1 MSFPETRL
9 TLIQRLASGGAAED
23 WQDFLGHY
31 WGPVC
36 RFALRSGA
44 GQLNDAEDVAGQTFE
59 VLWEN
64 RLLVRWMAHR
74 TARLRSLLCSVTRKI
89 LANRHRVRAGRDRLA
104 RDAAECWAQSG
115 VTEDQQVQVFYSAW
129 VEDLLRQAV
138 ELIAARY
145 YQEAKGDYVRVLY
158 GRLCQGLSIAQLATA
173 LDIRPSAVD
182 NYFRHAR
189 QQLADALQ
197 TLLRQHIECYT
208 APDESEQEFQTEW
221 QQMGVYLTDHG
232 GLEEVVRRTY
242 ELMDP
247 VSPQRNQQ
255 AGLRVATLR
264 IASLVQSK
272 SPPPRSILACVRAVD
287 GCRLLLCEPL
297 TSPTGTVPNN
307 QPQQGAADSPP
318 NPSRRRSGLSWLAS
332 RNGRRPRCCLLRPPR
347 APPTF
352 TSASISW
359 PRWMATV

>member
-9 TLIQRLASGGAAED
+9 TLIQRLATGGTAED
-23 WQDFLGHY
+23 WQAFLGDY

-59 VLWEN
+59 VLWES
-64 RLLVRWMAHR
+64 RLLVRWIANR
-74 TARLRSLLCSVTRKI
+74 TARLRSLLCGVTRKI
-89 LANRHRVRAGRDRLA
+89 LANRHRVRTGRDRLS
-104 RDAAECWAQSG
+104 RDAADQWAQSEA
-115 VTEDQQVQVFYSAW
+115 TEDQQAAVFYAAW

-138 ELIAARY
+138 EAIVAKY

-158 GRLCQGLSIAQLATA
+158 GRLCQGLSIAELAAA

-189 QQLADALQ
+189 QRLADALQ
-197 TLLRQHIECYT
+197 ALLRQQIDCYT
-208 APDESEQEFQTEW
+208 APEEAEQEFRTEW
-221 QQMGVYLTDHG
+221 QQMGTYLTDHG

-247 VSPQRNQQ
+247 VSAQRNQQ
-255 AGLRVATLR
+255 AGLRAAAER

-272 SPPPRSILACVRAVD
+272 S
-287 GCRLLLCEPL
+287 
-297 TSPTGTVPNN
+297 
-307 QPQQGAADSPP
+307 
-318 NPSRRRSGLSWLAS
+318 
-332 RNGRRPRCCLLRPPR
+332 
-347 APPTF
+347 APPH
-352 TSASISW
+352 SS
-359 PRWMATV
+359 